1 MTIDELKD
9 KVQRFDAE
17 RLRILE
23 EINKRKHDLKRFAA
37 SITED
42 LRRSET
48 QKISNL
54 EDILEDI
61 EYDLTACLEQ
71 LFELVDP
78 ETDIPEGDLMFDT
91 MLEEKSVDTR
101 ATDEGYQKLVEKR
114 DQVAQDLA
122 TYKAAYRRLMQ
133 DADDLM
139 NIIESAELE
148 LDDIIADLAE
158 QSKES

>member
-23 EINKRKHDLKRFAA
+23 EINKRKRDLKRFAA

-158 QSKES
+158 QSQES

>member
-23 EINKRKHDLKRFAA
+23 EINKRKRDLKRFAA

-114 DQVAQDLA
+114 DQAAQDLA

-158 QSKES
+158 QSQES

>member
-1 MTIDELKD
+1 LTIDELKD

-23 EINKRKHDLKRFAA
+23 EINKRKRDLKRFAA

-158 QSKES
+158 QSQES